1 MPLRT
6 YQIDP
11 GFDAEM
17 QQLLRQAEPIVERV
31 LGSSADRVDVAWELG
46 TVNFRE
52 GEPAARLRLTDAGVS
67 RTREFEVWDIGDEMR
82 FRRRVYLLWDR
93 LLSDRLRLQREA
105 VLQSLAEPTEG

>member
-31 LGSSADRVDVAWELG
+31 LGSMRIAWMWPG
-46 TVNFRE
+46 SW
-52 GEPAARLRLTDAGVS
+52 EP
-67 RTREFEVWDIGDEMR
+67 
-82 FRRRVYLLWDR
+82 
-93 LLSDRLRLQREA
+93 
-105 VLQSLAEPTEG
+105 